1 MQAVRVLSK
10 RQTQLALALLT
21 VLGLAFGLPQP
32 ASTPDQ
38 SRSLPAISASAIDA
52 RLGSNHA
59 GGKSAAIEG
68 WITDRASGVAVSGA
82 LVSLSSGVQTTSDAR
97 GYFSFDTVQA
107 EQGSQLSGEG
117 VRNARLSVRAVDHAE
132 WTISNVTYYVSDT
145 LRLYPK
151 LEGEGHAAVEVV
163 ATKSSYLSATNQLTA
178 GQPEAGHNSAE
189 QLFKAETTGAKSVL
203 GQIAPGAI
211 PASVR
216 VYRTQ
221 QSVVEVVPF
230 RDYLKHVLPL
240 EWAPTWG
247 ANALKAGAMAAKTY
261 AWYWVNKGGKQTL
274 LAADLKDNDED
285 QVYDPNV
292 SYASTDAAVDSTFD
306 YVMSLNGSLFQ
317 SQYCAGSY
325 MPYPDSDCPWGGPY
339 MTQWGS
345 SYHADHKRS
354 WGWILGFYYP
364 GVVITPDPPGGGYDG
379 TPPPTA
385 PAQPTKV
392 TPLAQPTVVTP
403 LVQSTAVVPVAQP
416 IAVPPQGNTSKPSIP
431 ATGQAS
437 LQVRVQWLGRKQA
450 PSERWAQPLALR
462 LTVPGKTAVVGTY
475 PGATDKNGVALY
487 QGLPAGQF
495 DVHIKGPHTLQ
506 SARAA
511 ITLANNAITNVDM
524 KTLVEGD
531 VDGDNCV
538 TVDDFS
544 LVQSLLGASKDTPG
558 FDSMADLNGDGVV
571 SMSDISLLR
580 SGFERCGDIS
590 VDKEFTNGAGNS
602 PTTLAGALAPW
613 TNPNTLQHSLT
624 LDIVPSSQNVK
635 VGATLKMDVV
645 AQAGTQP
652 IDGTAFVLK
661 YDAQRFAPVDA
672 AGNSAVGMEPG
683 YTLPG
688 VMGNWIDTKNGAMG
702 FSSGILQG
710 SAKAGRIVVAS
721 ISFRALGS
729 VGTGPALFYFAPA
742 PSPSMQITNGGDNL
756 LAKAND
762 LTISVVP

>member
-10 RQTQLALALLT
+10 RPIQLALALLT
-21 VLGLAFGLPQP
+21 VLGVAFALPQP

-38 SRSLPAISASAIDA
+38 SRTLPGISASAIDA

-59 GGKSAAIEG
+59 GDKPAAIEG

-82 LVSLSSGVQTTSDAR
+82 LVSLSSDVQTTSGTR
-97 GYFSFDTVQA
+97 GYFSFDAVQA
-107 EQGSQLSGEG
+107 EQGSQLSGENT
-117 VRNARLSVRAVDHAE
+117 RNARLYVRAAGHAE
-132 WTISNVTYYVSDT
+132 WAISDVTYYMSDT
-145 LRLYPK
+145 LRLHPR
-151 LEGEGHAAVEVV
+151 LEGEGHAPVEVV
-163 ATKSSYLSATNQLTA
+163 AAKSSHLSATNQLTA
-178 GQPEAGHNSAE
+178 GHNSVE
-189 QLFKAETTGAKSVL
+189 HLLKAETTGTNSAL
-203 GQIAPGAI
+203 GQVAPGAM

-221 QSVVEVVPF
+221 QGVVEVVPF

-261 AWYWVNKGGKQTL
+261 AWYWVNKGGKQSL

-292 SYASTDAAVDSTFD
+292 SYASTDAAVDATFD
-306 YVMSLNGSLFQ
+306 YVMTMNGSLFQ

-325 MPYPDSDCPWGGPY
+325 MPYPDGDCPWGGPY

-354 WGWILGFYYP
+354 WGWILQFYYP
-364 GVVITPDPPGGGYDG
+364 GAMISPDPPGGGYDG

-385 PAQPTKV
+385 PAQPT
-392 TPLAQPTVVTP
+392 AVTP
-403 LVQSTAVVPVAQP
+403 LVQPTAVIPVAQP
-416 IAVPPQGNTSKPSIP
+416 TAVSADNTSKSSVS

-450 PSERWAQPLALR
+450 PSDRWAQPLALR
-462 LTVPGKTAVVGTY
+462 LTVPGKSAVVGTY

-495 DVHIKGPHTLQ
+495 DVHVKGPHTLQ
-506 SARAA
+506 SARAS
-511 ITLANNAITNVDM
+511 ITLSNNAITNIDM

-544 LVQSLLGASKDTPG
+544 LVQGLLGASKDTPG
-558 FDSMADLNGDGVV
+558 FDTMADLNGDGVV

-590 VDKEFTNGAGNS
+590 VDKEFANSAGNS
-602 PTTLAGALAPW
+602 PTTLAGTLAPW
-613 TNPNTLQHSLT
+613 TNPNALQHSLT
-624 LDIVPSSQNVK
+624 LDIVPSSPNVK
-635 VGATLKMDVV
+635 VEATLKMDVV

-652 IDGTAFVLK
+652 IDGAAFVLK
-661 YDAQRFAPVDA
+661 YDAQRFAPLDA
-672 AGNSAVGMEPG
+672 SGNRAVGMEPG

-688 VMGNWIDTKNGAMG
+688 VMGNWIDMKNGAMG

-710 SAKAGRIVVAS
+710 SAQAGRIVVAS